1 MEPEKEEN
9 VAIGKR
15 VKVAFLDG
23 EDGFTL
29 PQFRLI
35 DEPPKGTVWQH
46 QI

>member
-1 MEPEKEEN
+1 

-15 VKVAFLDG
+15 VEVAFLDG

-35 DEPPKGTVWQH
+35 DEPPQGTVWQH
-46 QI
+46 NV